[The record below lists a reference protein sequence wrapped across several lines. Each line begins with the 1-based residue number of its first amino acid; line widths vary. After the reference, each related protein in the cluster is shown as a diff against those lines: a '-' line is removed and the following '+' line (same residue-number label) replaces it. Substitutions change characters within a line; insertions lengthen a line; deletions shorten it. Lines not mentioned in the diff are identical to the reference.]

1 MQHLTNL
8 ELRCFRGLGSVACVL
23 QKGHTGK
30 IYFRC
35 YFNLTL
41 AATIDEIPLVGKLH
55 FGKLDQE
62 EGEKVFLTLSS
73 RACMIGVVHI
83 VHSDD

>member
-1 MQHLTNL
+1 M
-8 ELRCFRGLGSVACVL
+8 ACVP

-30 IYFRC
+30 IYFWC

-41 AATIDEIPLVGKLH
+41 AATIDELPLVGKHH

-73 RACMIGVVHI
+73 RVCMRGVVLI
-83 VHSDD
+83 VHSDY